1 MNNNQE
7 GTEQSEPFTTETFL
21 LLCYKTG
28 LSRADLDDMTI
39 GMCLDYIDAYIDMQ
53 NPEKNKEKERKASQE
68 DFNNF

>member
-1 MNNNQE
+1 M
-7 GTEQSEPFTTETFL
+7 
-21 LLCYKTG
+21 LCYKTG